1 MEGIL
6 NLKRL
11 HIKYWTGT
19 LPKIETKDPKVY
31 YNSVIT
37 ECNTLQRSHKLALEA
52 YIKRDLSSYGLLGV
66 EYIPALDANQL
77 HVYITYN
84 IQNEEIYESELAT
97 DRPKDP
103 VYKGIPMEQ
112 TYAIYKGIEEY
123 ITKYPKLS
131 GGILDIKVGANCEV
145 GSSAKV
151 FSNLIKLMIDVI
163 LRMDDD
169 DEKWVENYIKLS
181 LQNKIIDIK

>member
-6 NLKRL
+6 NLNRL
-11 HIKYWTGT
+11 HIKYWTDT

-31 YNSVIT
+31 YNSVVT
-37 ECNTLQRSHKLALEA
+37 EYNTLQRGHKLALET

-66 EYIPALDANQL
+66 EYIPALDVNQL

-84 IQNEEIYESELAT
+84 MQNEETYESELKT
-97 DRPKDP
+97 DSSKDP

-112 TYAIYKGIEEY
+112 TYAIFKGIEEY
-123 ITKYPKLS
+123 IAKYPKLS

-145 GSSAKV
+145 GSSAKM

-163 LRMDDD
+163 LKMDD
-169 DEKWVENYIKLS
+169 DEKWVENYIKQS
-181 LQNKIIDIK
+181 LKNKIIDIK